1 MRFIFDCEDEVCLP
15 AAYRLVDE
23 VKPFVDKMKA
33 VEVDEDGSEKSRM
46 TVFKKIMENMM
57 VKYPAET
64 GKLFSK
70 LWVLEE
76 ISVPAVGIDG
86 SPLFDDDG
94 NRIYNR
100 QMEKAPNV
108 FKTMATLFSN
118 EVAIDFFTSVLPSLL
133 QISKEV
139 SPLLTSEK

>member
-23 VKPFVDKMKA
+23 AKPFIDKMKA
-33 VEVDEDGSEKSRM
+33 VDVSEEEAKGSRSV
-46 TVFKKIMENMM
+46 VFKKIIENMM
-57 VKYPAET
+57 VKYPADT
-64 GKLFSK
+64 GKMFAR

-76 ISVPAVGIDG
+76 G
-86 SPLFDDDG
+86 
-94 NRIYNR
+94 
-100 QMEKAPNV
+100 EKAPNT

-133 QISKEV
+133 QISREV
-139 SPLLTSEK
+139 SPLLK